1 MTETAGNTPAEE
13 NTSNEMPGVPEDL
26 AQCAMVVESAM
37 EHLLKEN
44 HPPLAIASALLGG
57 SLGLL
62 ARSMDRDTIL
72 HILDSAAHSVRTGE
86 IHAATQAQAGS
97 ESEKA

>member
-1 MTETAGNTPAEE
+1 MTDKAANTPADTTE
-13 NTSNEMPGVPEDL
+13 NEMPGVPEDL
-26 AQCAMVVESAM
+26 ARCAMVIESAI

-62 ARSMDRDTIL
+62 ARSMDKDTIL

-86 IHAATQAQAGS
+86 IHATAQTQGTP